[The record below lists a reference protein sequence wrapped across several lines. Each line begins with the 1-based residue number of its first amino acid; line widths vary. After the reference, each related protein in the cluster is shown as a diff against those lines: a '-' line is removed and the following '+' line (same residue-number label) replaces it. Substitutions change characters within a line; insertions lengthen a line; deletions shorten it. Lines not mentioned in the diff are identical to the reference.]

1 MVIILVDIFVGQN
14 FRTYPKTAFSDRS
27 VQSTASFCVSFIR
40 FQTWAAVLKAAAVV
54 DETEGWKQSAM
65 GLTKPDHP
73 DLAIADKIL
82 GYLNFSSGSHD
93 ANFFRQLDHLFEHF
107 SDPRGLLEELI
118 CSRDHNVGRSNKR
131 SNEDTSI
138 DELLDKNDPFEAS
151 VAASGEERPAWKRVA
166 ELLQSRLAWLE
177 QNNETFRDP
186 QQAKTALSFAFE
198 TFLPAWLDF
207 HRDLL
212 FHQQTEFLF
221 NSFFVGRVFETTLS
235 LIELPEQQ
243 RLAKSLQRFND
254 HLGHRPI
261 ATLESQQIEAYANEW
276 IRPIPVYVEG
286 VGCAVGP
293 YHSIMRRAVELLSE
307 TPDEILR
314 AAKFNPAMLDELAI
328 DPRAFDFDHPI
339 NKRPNH
345 HFGSWDEQQIGPD
358 GYFRRFI
365 VHQVT
370 LDGLLS
376 RVESARG
383 EIPDEELEVEAAAV
397 LACTML
403 MASAISG
410 DRVGAWDSETTLG
423 TLLPVIAGYRD
434 RFYEVLLGRLPQQ
447 HRIRLQ
453 QEMLERHQPFGA
465 ARQSLNASLSS
476 RRASQLVNCRLASIF
491 ARMGFPVAAQMQL
504 ETVPVASA
512 RIVCRIDCLL
522 AASFNAIEQGQL
534 KDALRATHRM
544 VELLKRGINCGAIVD
559 PWNIIGFDANYSLFP
574 ALQDSVRDHRAYELV
589 DIVESILALYSRLW
603 SQAAAENEAE
613 MATQIQNDFYAVVQW
628 WRTYAA
634 HEVMSVDAVD
644 PMEIFDA
651 AKLVS
656 KALNLWQKGGAA
668 AGDIRFWAE
677 HAELFDSPKAYK
689 LVIDSLLQR
698 EDYETTTGLL
708 IHWLSQSSTVGL
720 QQGASSF
727 HDLMY
732 LWIAEQKR
740 LLLERC
746 EDPEKFVDCESVQE
760 TWTQISRFYDFL
772 EANAEHYWSV
782 PYFEIDRE
790 VGSSKKGQPDFPID
804 ELEEEEDDLY
814 GSAWEGVSYRGSQ
827 DDGFEGEIHDGGGGG
842 ASYESDES
850 LSAEMDRVLDRLEFL
865 GNLSSYWR
873 IAATI
878 PLAGQADRLRSGE
891 LPPEHA
897 KRLSARRD
905 TIREWVR
912 QAGSNRDQLLE
923 LLDSINAYKLPQ
935 TLGDQ
940 ESMVTYDQHRL
951 FKESLLEQ
959 TIGCCVETENAVR
972 ALQSVLVSIDFL
984 LPNDSAAEGAEG
996 AESPESELRPL
1007 IDTFAGFVIQDPQR
1021 IADGFP
1027 DLVAYFQTQAILYV
1041 PLTRGGDPRS
1051 IVKVRLVQ
1059 ANMLEL
1065 LRSLPR
1071 LGMFVE
1077 TCTLTQTVLN
1087 MEQLHQVALGAV
1099 TEFDEL
1105 FKVAYTSMVGVLA
1118 EARDNSDKERV
1129 ETEAELFFGLKLL
1142 TESMLRLWLEHSRTL
1157 RLSVLEKV
1165 HDEARWK
1172 SLVAFIEK
1180 YGDGLLTQYFLHL
1193 GNVRAILHQGV
1204 GDWLEQVQLSGDT
1217 NELALFRDIENG
1229 KIPKAEVVAHL
1240 TLVLES
1246 VMENF
1251 TEYRDYNTT
1260 TTQSDHGHNMHI
1272 LLDFLRLRSSYD
1284 RVRWKMKPVIWAH
1297 KILVDKKQSN
1307 VARMWRRELGS
1318 KISPKADRY
1327 IEDLATLRRH
1337 YSIQLQSVGRR
1348 IEGRFESQIQIDRL
1362 IALVRPAVA
1371 KPRTRDSLKAFD
1383 LLQHEAQAFCRTT
1396 TGVGIELPPWLAA
1409 LEQEVEQTQLPARL
1423 KEKSNAAD
1431 WRCDVELDFGFLRSQ
1446 LENLP
1451 GNGQAEC

>member
-1 MVIILVDIFVGQN
+1 
-14 FRTYPKTAFSDRS
+14 
-27 VQSTASFCVSFIR
+27 
-40 FQTWAAVLKAAAVV
+40 
-54 DETEGWKQSAM
+54 M
-65 GLTKPDHP
+65 GPTTPNNP

-93 ANFFRQLDHLFEHF
+93 ANFFRQLDHLFEQF
-107 SDPRGLLEELI
+107 SDPQRLLDDLLLGA
-118 CSRDHNVGRSNKR
+118 DHNVARSNKR
-131 SNEDTSI
+131 CSEETSI
-138 DELLDKNDPFEAS
+138 DQLLDKNDPFEAS
-151 VAASGEERPAWKRVA
+151 KVSAKDDGETPPAWRRVA
-166 ELLQSRLAWLE
+166 ELLQDRLESLE
-177 QNNETFRDP
+177 QNNDTFRDP
-186 QQAKTALSFAFE
+186 QQAKTAIDFVFQK
-198 TFLPAWLDF
+198 FLPGWLDF

-212 FHQQTEFLF
+212 FHQRTEFVF
-221 NSFFVGRVFETTLS
+221 NSYFVGRAFETALG
-235 LIELPEQQ
+235 LIELSEDQ
-243 RLAKSLQRFND
+243 RLAKALQRFND

-261 ATLESQQIEAYANEW
+261 ATLESQDIQAYPNEW
-276 IRPIPVYVEG
+276 IRPIPVYLAE
-286 VGCAVGP
+286 VGSATGP
-293 YHSIMRRAVELLSE
+293 YQSIVHNAVELLRE
-307 TPDEILR
+307 TPEEILL
-314 AAKFNPAMLDELAI
+314 AAKFNPALMDELAI

-345 HFGSWDEQQIGPD
+345 HFGTWDEQRIGPD

-365 VHQVT
+365 IHQVT
-370 LDGLLS
+370 LDGLLC
-376 RVESARG
+376 RVRDELARG
-383 EIPDEELEVEAAAV
+383 EISKDELEAEAAAV

-410 DRVGAWDSETTLG
+410 DCVSAWDSETTLG
-423 TLLPVIAGYRD
+423 TLLPVVAGYRD
-434 RFYEVLLGRLPQQ
+434 QFYESLLGRLPKK
-447 HRIRLQ
+447 HRVRLQ
-453 QEMLERHQPFGA
+453 EETKERHQPFGA
-465 ARQSLNASLSS
+465 ARQSLNASLSQ

-491 ARMGFPVAAQMQL
+491 ARMGFPIAAQMQL

-522 AASFNAIEQGQL
+522 AASFQAIEQGNL
-534 KDALRATHRM
+534 EDALRGTHRM
-544 VELLKRGINCGAIVD
+544 VVLLKRGISCGAIID

-574 ALQDSVRDHRAYELV
+574 ALQDSVRDHRAYDLV

-603 SQAAAENEAE
+603 SQASAGDETE
-613 MATQIQNDFYAVVQW
+613 MAKRIQNDFDDVVVW
-628 WRTYAA
+628 WRSFAA

-644 PMEIFDA
+644 PMEVFDA
-651 AKLVS
+651 ANLVS

-677 HAELFDSPKAYK
+677 HAEMFDSPKAYK
-689 LVIDSLLQR
+689 LVIDALLQR
-698 EDYETTTGLL
+698 EDYETTTALL
-708 IHWLSQSSTVGL
+708 IHWLGQSSTVGL

-727 HDLMY
+727 HDLMF

-746 EDPEKFVDCESVQE
+746 QDPEAVVDCESVQE
-760 TWTQISRFYDFL
+760 TWTQISKFYDFL

-782 PYFEIDRE
+782 PYFEIDRRTAAPSE
-790 VGSSKKGQPDFPID
+790 SQPDFPID
-804 ELEEEEDDLY
+804 DEEDGDDNSLY
-814 GSAWEGVSYRGSQ
+814 DSAWEGVTYRGSQ
-827 DDGFEGEIHDGGGGG
+827 DDGFEGEIYDGGG
-842 ASYESDES
+842 SDESDES
-850 LSAEMDRVLDRLEFL
+850 LNAEMDRVLDRLEFL

-878 PLAGQADRLRSGE
+878 PLAATAHRLRPGE
-891 LPPEHA
+891 VPVDHA
-897 KRLSARRD
+897 KRLTARRD
-905 TIREWVR
+905 TIRDWVKR
-912 QAGSNRDQLLE
+912 ASANRDQMLE

-940 ESMVTYDQHRL
+940 ESMVAYDQHRL

-972 ALQSVLVSIDFL
+972 ALQAVIVSIDFL
-984 LPNDSAAEGAEG
+984 LQDGAPRED
-996 AESPESELRPL
+996 AESPETKLLPL
-1007 IDTFAGFVIQDPQR
+1007 IDTFAGFVMQNPQH
-1021 IADGFP
+1021 IASRFP
-1027 DLVAYFQTQAILYV
+1027 ELVEYFESQAILYV
-1041 PLTRGGDPRS
+1041 PLTRGGDPRL
-1051 IVKVRLVQ
+1051 IVAVRLVQ

-1065 LRSLPR
+1065 LRTLPR
-1071 LGMFVE
+1071 VGMFAE
-1077 TCTLTQTVLN
+1077 ACTLTRTVLR
-1087 MEQLHQVALGAV
+1087 MEQLHPVALGAV

-1105 FKVAYTSMVGVLA
+1105 FKVAYTSMVGALA
-1118 EARDNSDKERV
+1118 EANSDGDRD
-1129 ETEAELFFGLKLL
+1129 ETEQELFSGLKLL

-1172 SLVAFIEK
+1172 SLVSFVKK

-1204 GDWLEQVQLSGDT
+1204 GDWLELVQTSGDT
-1217 NELALFRDIENG
+1217 NDLALFRDIENAAVS
-1229 KIPKAEVVAHL
+1229 KSEVVSHL

-1260 TTQSDHGHNMHI
+1260 TTQSDRGNNIHI

-1307 VARMWRRELGS
+1307 VARMWRRELNS

-1327 IEDLATLRRH
+1327 VEDLDILRKH
-1337 YSIQLQSVGRR
+1337 YSIQLESVGRR

-1362 IALVRPAVA
+1362 IALVSPAVA

-1383 LLQHEAQAFCRTT
+1383 LLQQESQAFCRTT

-1409 LEQEVEQTQLPARL
+1409 LEQEVEEIQLPARL
-1423 KEKSNAAD
+1423 KQKSNATD
-1431 WRCDVELDFGFLRSQ
+1431 WRCDAELDFGFLRRQ

-1451 GNGQAEC
+1451 GNNQADD